1 MGFRFIVYSFSV
13 FFKKGVIWC
22 HLGLLILSFLN
33 CYKYFLDSLGCPKF
47 PVIEHRSPG
56 FFYCVCIVIFSKC
69 HLCSFDVFL
78 VLRLCI
84 QTIWF
89 ICFLFPRF
97 FRRGQHALYN
107 GGEYRLRGRSAV
119 GQSWGV
125 DQWLPKELVCRPR
138 RSSL

>member
-1 MGFRFIVYSFSV
+1 MVSSWSPYLVLFELLQV
-13 FFKKGVIWC
+13 FF
-22 HLGLLILSFLN
+22 
-33 CYKYFLDSLGCPKF
+33 GCPKF

-56 FFYCVCIVIFSKC
+56 FFYCVCIVIFSKY

-84 QTIWF
+84 QTLWF

-107 GGEYRLRGRSAV
+107 GGEYGLRGRSAV